1 MTPGSRAATLLY
13 TAFVGCKVSQA
24 DSEAARAELLAAGLE
39 EAVTAEDADVAVVH
53 TCAVTREA
61 ERKSR
66 QLAHR
71 LERRGLRV
79 VVAGCAATRD
89 AAQFDGEAVM
99 PLGERSW
106 AQLAVDLGAGAPV
119 AALAARETGGV
130 EAGTGKTSPGAAPPS
145 PRAAPPGPH
154 VRRPGQRV
162 PRPSPRRRTRFV
174 LKAQDGCGG
183 RCAYCVVRLVR
194 GTPRSLPLSAALAA
208 ATRAVAGGCG
218 EVVLSGIDLGAWRDA
233 ASGAGLAALVE
244 ALVEVPGL
252 ARLRLSSLEP
262 GALDDRLAAALA
274 HPLVARHLHVPL
286 QSADDGVLAAMAR
299 PYDWAGYRA
308 ALERVRARVPDGA
321 FSTDLMVGYPAEDE
335 AAFARS
341 LAAVVSGLFGR
352 VHVFAFSPR
361 PGTPA
366 AALTP
371 LPAAVVRR
379 RRAAALAAA
388 QAAASAAARAVLGRP
403 AEVLVEERRDGLWRG
418 YSSQYVRYHLAG
430 AAQPG
435 RMVCAVADEV
445 YSDGVRGRV
454 L

>member
-1 MTPGSRAATLLY
+1 MTRGSRAATRLY

-39 EAVTAEDADVAVVH
+39 EAVTAEDADVAVIH

-71 LERRGLRV
+71 LARRGVRV

-89 AAQFDGEAVM
+89 AAQFDGEAVT

-119 AALAARETGGV
+119 AALAARETGGG
-130 EAGTGKTSPGAAPPS
+130 AMGTGEPSPREAPPS
-145 PRAAPPGPH
+145 PREAPPSPP
-154 VRRPGQRV
+154 VSPRPG
-162 PRPSPRRRTRFV
+162 RRTRFV

-183 RCAYCVVRLVR
+183 RCAYCVVRVVR
-194 GTPRSLPLSAALAA
+194 GTPRSLPLSEAVAA

-274 HPLVARHLHVPL
+274 HPRVARHLHVPL

-308 ALERVRARVPDGA
+308 ALERVAARVPDCA

-335 AAFARS
+335 AAFAHS

-379 RRAAALAAA
+379 RRRSGPPGR
-388 QAAASAAARAVLGRP
+388 SARRGAARRPLEGVQFTVRALPSRRGR
-403 AEVLVEERRDGLWRG
+403 A
-418 YSSQYVRYHLAG
+418 AG
-430 AAQPG
+430 A
-435 RMVCAVADEV
+435 
-445 YSDGVRGRV
+445 DGSRRGRRG
-454 L
+454 LQ

>member
-1 MTPGSRAATLLY
+1 MRSARTCGPADIRSGRTGGRGGHEGAADVTRLF

-39 EAVTAEDADVAVVH
+39 EAGSAEDADVAVVH
-53 TCAVTREA
+53 TCAVTGEA

-71 LERRGLRV
+71 LARRGLRV

-89 AAQFDGEAVM
+89 AGQFAAEGVT
-99 PLGERSW
+99 PLGERPW
-106 AQLAVDLGAGAPV
+106 AQLARDLGAPAPATAAADGAG
-119 AALAARETGGV
+119 AAAAG
-130 EAGTGKTSPGAAPPS
+130 GTGPEAAPRS
-145 PRAAPPGPH
+145 A
-154 VRRPGQRV
+154 
-162 PRPSPRRRTRFV
+162 SRRTRFV

-194 GTPRSLPLSAALAA
+194 GTPRSLPLDEALVA
-208 ATRAVAGGCG
+208 ATRAVTAGCG
-218 EVVLSGIDLGAWRDA
+218 EIVLSGIDLGAWRDTV
-233 ASGAGLAALVE
+233 SGAGLAALVE
-244 ALVEVPGL
+244 ALVAVPGL

-262 GALDDRLAAALA
+262 GALDERLAAALA
-274 HPLVARHLHVPL
+274 HPLVARHLHAPL

-308 ALERVRARVPDGA
+308 SLDRVRAAVPDCA

-341 LAAVVSGLFGR
+341 LAAVESGLFGR

-388 QAAASAAARAVLGRP
+388 GAAARAAARAALGRP
-403 AEVLVEERRDGLWRG
+403 ADVLVEERRDGLWKG
-418 YSSQYVRYHLAG
+418 YSSQYVRYHVVG
-430 AAQPG
+430 AAEPG
-435 RMVCAVADEV
+435 RMVRAVADEV

>member
-1 MTPGSRAATLLY
+1 MTRLY

-24 DSEAARAELLAAGLE
+24 DSEAARTELLAAGLE
-39 EAVTAEDADVAVVH
+39 EAVSAEDADVALIH

-71 LERRGLRV
+71 LARRGLRV
-79 VVAGCAATRD
+79 VVAGCAVTRD
-89 AAQFDGEAVM
+89 PAQFDGEAVTL
-99 PLGERSW
+99 LGERSW
-106 AQLAVDLGAGAPV
+106 EQLAVDLGADAP
-119 AALAARETGGV
+119 AAPLAARETDGGV
-130 EAGTGKTSPGAAPPS
+130 TGTGETS
-145 PRAAPPGPH
+145 PRAAQPSP
-154 VRRPGQRV
+154 RV
-162 PRPSPRRRTRFV
+162 PPSSRRRTRFV

-194 GTPRSLPLSAALAA
+194 GTPRSLPLSEAVAA

-233 ASGAGLAALVE
+233 ASGAGLPALVA

-252 ARLRLSSLEP
+252 ARLRLSSIEP
-262 GALDDRLAAALA
+262 VALDDRLAGALA

-308 ALERVRARVPDGA
+308 ALERVTARVPDCA

-341 LAAVVSGLFGR
+341 LAAVESGLFGR
-352 VHVFAFSPR
+352 VHIFAFSPR

-371 LPAAVVRR
+371 LPPAVVRR

-388 QAAASAAARAVLGRP
+388 SAAASAAARAVVGRQ

-435 RMVCAVADEV
+435 RMVRAVADEV

-454 L
+454 V

>member
-1 MTPGSRAATLLY
+1 MTRLY

-24 DSEAARAELLAAGLE
+24 DSEAARAELLAAGLD
-39 EAVTAEDADVAVVH
+39 EAASAEDADVAVVH

-71 LERRGLRV
+71 LARRGLRV
-79 VVAGCAATRD
+79 VVAGCAVTRD
-89 AAQFDGEAVM
+89 ATQFEGEAVT

-106 AQLAVDLGAGAPV
+106 SELAADLGEHASATPPPGAPS
-119 AALAARETGGV
+119 ASSSLRPAS
-130 EAGTGKTSPGAAPPS
+130 TSPS
-145 PRAAPPGPH
+145 
-154 VRRPGQRV
+154 
-162 PRPSPRRRTRFV
+162 RRTRFV

-194 GTPRSLPLSAALAA
+194 GTPRSLPLSEALAA
-208 ATRAVAGGCG
+208 ATSAVAGGCG

-262 GALDDRLAAALA
+262 GALDERLAGALA

-308 ALERVRARVPDGA
+308 ALERVRACVPECA
-321 FSTDLMVGYPAEDE
+321 FSTDLMVGYPAEGE

-341 LAAVVSGLFGR
+341 LAAVESGLFGR

-371 LPAAVVRR
+371 LPVAVVRR
-379 RRAAALAAA
+379 RRAAALAAGA
-388 QAAASAAARAVLGRP
+388 AAASAAARAVLGRA

-430 AAQPG
+430 AARPG
-435 RMVCAVADEV
+435 RMVRAVADEV
-445 YSDGVRGRV
+445 YSDGVRGCV